1 MRDQLLA
8 IGFSPKGVFREI
20 LQGKMQQTGE
30 ILRCYKRRNLNSDD
44 FEPFFIVLKKDKI
57 FKLEIMENEDEILSD
72 FSIGE
77 IKQGFQDGFLS

>member
-30 ILRCYKRRNLNSDD
+30 ILRCYKRGNLNSDD
-44 FEPFFIVLKKDKI
+44 FEPFLLF
-57 FKLEIMENEDEILSD
+57 
-72 FSIGE
+72 
-77 IKQGFQDGFLS
+77 